1 MFKYSKVALGL
12 ATCFAL
18 TGCLKVEDDG
28 NKEISDQ
35 LNSQNELLQTQVNL
49 LTEQQENAKAPA
61 AIKGT
66 VVSVSEGVSAAD
78 AQVSVFV
85 DNAWTEAVAVAED
98 GSFNIGNLPA
108 HRSIV
113 IKVSSESGVFLTRH
127 FTARTTGNVANGV
140 QTADLFNLEV
150 SQGYTKEIK
159 VLDSESNEAIKD
171 LTIWAE
177 DVIGIDR
184 YWNADNFNKMV
195 KDNYATKAVYN
206 EEKDVYEIQ
215 LAKDLPVDLYFNPDL
230 NGDGNNNYVPES
242 GSYSGIDG
250 GIQLSEAN
258 LIESID
264 VMYMKA
270 VNTHEFTI
278 ALTVLDEEGNAVEVK
293 RVFANDNDRGEK
305 YATYNEDTK
314 QYELDA
320 NFFYSLNIVIPG
332 FQKDDLVYGSANVG
346 INYNTALSAYNVDNG
361 NNFSIVELS
370 NNTLNLVVHLQ
381 GEEVSESTVSTIATV
396 DAKDTVDNDV
406 QLYLNVPVEV
416 AAANVQAVA
425 VNHVLESK
433 DGFTT
438 LNTVETNVEHDIT
451 LDLDNTRITVAPKAE
466 VTTNYRYRVSIDEV
480 VNTIS
485 GETEQLSFNKEYNLP
500 VSNAVFDINEITAD
514 NLNHTTNGQPIVAKN
529 SAGVDDTWAWDHDGY
544 ISFILPKHMHLV
556 EKFSF
561 EIVKYTRNN
570 EETVINDPNTRTVIG
585 DTWNNYSTDF
595 FAKIAR
601 NENWSGN
608 FTTGSAV
615 DSGYHSITTNNVAL
629 YLNDDKEGFKNTVTI
644 NYSYQLK
651 DSKDVITGTLELPI
665 Q

>member
-98 GSFNIGNLPA
+98 GSFNIGNLPS
-108 HRSIV
+108 RRDIV
-113 IKVSSESGVFLTRH
+113 VKVASESDAFMTRY
-127 FTARTTGNVANGV
+127 FTHRTSGYVANGV
-140 QTADLFNLEV
+140 QTDDLFRLEV
-150 SQGYTKEIK
+150 SQGYTKELNI
-159 VLDSESNEAIKD
+159 LDAETNETVKN
-171 LTIWAE
+171 LTIWNR
-177 DVIGIDR
+177 DGKMGSGF
-184 YWNADNFNKMV
+184 WGADNFDQFV
-195 KDNYATKAVYN
+195 SDEFTSKAVFN
-206 EEKDVYEIQ
+206 EEKSVYEIQ
-215 LAKDLPVDLYFNPDL
+215 LPKDLSYDVVFKLDV
-230 NGDGNNNYVPES
+230 NGDGSNDYEMTEINHGISHNDVITVAPQDLDSVDVIYVKP
-242 GSYSGIDG
+242 
-250 GIQLSEAN
+250 
-258 LIESID
+258 
-264 VMYMKA
+264 MT
-270 VNTHEFTI
+270 THEFTV
-278 ALTVLDEEGNAVEVK
+278 ALTILDEEGNAVEVN
-293 RVFANDNDRGEK
+293 RVYANNNERGEK
-305 YATYNEDTK
+305 YATYNEETK
-314 QYELDA
+314 QYELNA
-320 NFFYSLNIVIPG
+320 NFFNNFNLMIPG
-332 FQKDDLVYGSANVG
+332 FERDNLVYDSANLQ
-346 INYNTALSAYNVDNG
+346 ISYNKALSSYWVYNG
-361 NNFSIVELS
+361 NVNASVELS
-370 NNTLNLVVHLQ
+370 NNTLNLVVHLHSN
-381 GEEVSESTVSTIATV
+381 EIDESTVTTIATV

-570 EETVINDPNTRTVIG
+570 EETVINDPNTRIVIG

-608 FTTGSAV
+608 FVTGSAV
-615 DSGYHSITTNNVAL
+615 DSGYHSITTNNAAL

-651 DSKDVITGTLELPI
+651 DSKDVVTGTLELPI